1 MWFYEHESSLYSSK
15 PMSTGECNEW
25 RLFAPDG
32 RFFTGGV
39 TLAIFQPLFS
49 LLTAVRFPEI
59 IMPLEVNWSLDL

>member
-1 MWFYEHESSLYSSK
+1 
-15 PMSTGECNEW
+15 MSGVYLPLMGGFS
-25 RLFAPDG
+25 R
-32 RFFTGGV
+32 GGV